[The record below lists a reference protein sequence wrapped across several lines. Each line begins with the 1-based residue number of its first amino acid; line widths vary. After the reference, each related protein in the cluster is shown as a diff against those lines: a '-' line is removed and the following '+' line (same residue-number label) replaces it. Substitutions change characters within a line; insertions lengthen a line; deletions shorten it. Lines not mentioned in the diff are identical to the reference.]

1 MAAVRSMSMC
11 SIPEH
16 NELDF
21 KTTLISQIPRV
32 SSSEDDGDSVSSYLS
47 DTREDDNDCYVKR
60 DDDEDDVDE
69 ETQHKSVVDV
79 FETMR
84 SSGFRRGKSNS
95 VIVVAS
101 GPSRHS
107 RIAKIAERR
116 DRLRAV
122 REKKAQKKS
131 SQQ

>member
-47 DTREDDNDCYVKR
+47 DTREEDTDCYVKR
-60 DDDEDDVDE
+60 DDEDDVE
-69 ETQHKSVVDV
+69 EENQQKSVVDV